1 MVVDKRKYSIN
12 SLSKKKVKKPLD
24 ISPKIS
30 DNITNDEVIDIATS
44 DEKETLDTEV
54 DNETEFEEDNDVD
67 ETFES
72 KEDVESVTQEE
83 ESIEEVLTPEEI
95 KEVKKKIQREIN
107 TQAIKRDG
115 WLDDVDNKR

>member
-1 MVVDKRKYSIN
+1 MTI

-30 DNITNDEVIDIATS
+30 DNITNDKVIDIATS

-54 DNETEFEEDNDVD
+54 DNETEFEEDNEVD

-72 KEDVESVTQEE
+72 EEDVESDTQEE
-83 ESIEEVLTPEEI
+83 ESIEEVLTPAEVE
-95 KEVKKKIQREIN
+95 EVKKEVQRKIN
-107 TQAIKRDG
+107 TEVFKRDG
-115 WLDDVDNKR
+115 WLDDVDTNTKK